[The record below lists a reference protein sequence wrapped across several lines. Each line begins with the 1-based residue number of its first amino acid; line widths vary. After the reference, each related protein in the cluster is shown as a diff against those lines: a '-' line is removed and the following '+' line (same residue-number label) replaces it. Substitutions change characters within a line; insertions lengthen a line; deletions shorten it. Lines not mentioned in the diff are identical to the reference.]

1 MESGLPDKS
10 SEFAEEGT
18 LAHALASGCLEQELD
33 AAFFV
38 GKPFSYLDHGQ
49 PKQAVIT
56 EEMAREV
63 QKYVNLA
70 RQYASNGEMLVEQRL
85 PFFVG
90 EIPDQFG
97 TSDLVV
103 LNHDQKEL
111 IVADLKFGKGVQV
124 FAEQNEQ
131 LMLYAIGALD
141 EFDPLGEDFD
151 TVLLVIHQP
160 RLNHVDEWRVS
171 VAELREFEQRA
182 LAAAKRA
189 ITVADCYGSVPTEA
203 MGEHLAPGDDQCRFC
218 KAKGSCPALR
228 DKVLSTVLG
237 DFENIE
243 PPGVL
248 EKVIE
253 LKKGEIA
260 VSITEAEKILAAAYG
275 VTMKAIDFIQR
286 DTGES
291 GLSCFVIKK
300 PTLQPALA
308 EAEQRIA
315 LLDDEHLAICMDAVD
330 QVEGW
335 CKAVRARTE
344 RRLLDGAQLP
354 GWKLVQG
361 KQGNRQWTDPEEA
374 EKLLKSFRLKKEE
387 MYDYTLISP
396 TTAEKLTLEVDDK
409 GKPLIG
415 AKQWPKALALI
426 TRRDGAPSVAP
437 ASDKRPALVIKPVVD
452 EFEVIPETPAE
463 DDFSDLV

>member
-18 LAHALASGCLEQELD
+18 LAHALAGGCLEQELD
-33 AAFFV
+33 AGFFA
-38 GKPFSYLDHGQ
+38 GKPFSYMDHGV
-49 PKQAVIT
+49 PKMATIT
-56 EEMAREV
+56 DDMAREV
-63 QKYVNLA
+63 QKYLNLA
-70 RQYASNGEMLVEQRL
+70 RQYAAEGEMHVEQRL

-103 LNHDQKEL
+103 LNPAAKEL
-111 IVADLKFGKGVQV
+111 IICDLKYGRGVQV

-131 LMLYAIGALD
+131 LMLYALGALD
-141 EFDPLGEDFD
+141 EFGLLHDFD

-182 LAAAKRA
+182 LEAARTALEIA
-189 ITVADCYGSVPTEA
+189 SNGELLPTERDVF
-203 MGEHLAPGDDQCRFC
+203 LTPGDDQCRFC
-218 KAKGSCPALR
+218 KAKGTCPALR

-248 EKVIE
+248 EQVIE

-275 VTMKAIDFIQR
+275 VTMKAVDFDHGHDHYPPQFI
-286 DTGES
+286 
-291 GLSCFVIKK
+291 VKK

-308 EAEQRIA
+308 DAEQRIA
-315 LLDDEHLAICMDAVD
+315 LLDDEHLAICMDSVD
-330 QVEGW
+330 MVEGW

-344 RRLLDGAQLP
+344 RRLLDGAALP

-361 KQGNRQWTDPEEA
+361 KQGNRAWSDPEEA

-396 TTAEKLTLEVDDK
+396 TTAEKLTVEVDEK